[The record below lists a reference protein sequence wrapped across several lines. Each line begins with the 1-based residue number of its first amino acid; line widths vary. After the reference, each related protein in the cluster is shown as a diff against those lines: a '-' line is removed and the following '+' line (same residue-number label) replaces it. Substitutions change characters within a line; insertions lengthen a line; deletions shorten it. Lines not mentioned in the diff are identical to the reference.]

1 VATDPRSAGARRRP
15 VAAVVGG
22 VRASAEVLSVAE
34 ELGRAL
40 VEAGFRL
47 ATGGLGGVMEAA
59 SRGARGASSY
69 REGDTIGVLPG
80 SSADS
85 ANPFTDIVIPTGM
98 QFARNALLTGMA
110 DVVVAVG
117 GGAGTLSE
125 IALAWQQ
132 GRPVI
137 AIEVATGWAEELAG
151 RRLDARR
158 EAPIRGASTVE
169 EAVELA
175 LELADQ
181 TVAAREV
188 FE

>member
-1 VATDPRSAGARRRP
+1 MASAPRAAGARRRP
-15 VAAVVGG
+15 IAAVVGG
-22 VRASAEVLSVAE
+22 VRASDEVLSVAE
-34 ELGRAL
+34 ELGSAL
-40 VEAGFRL
+40 VDAGFRL

-59 SRGARGASSY
+59 CRGARRAPSY

-85 ANPFTDIVIPTGM
+85 ANPFVDIAIPTGM

-132 GRPVI
+132 GRPVV
-137 AIEVATGWAEELAG
+137 AVEVAAGWAEELAG

-158 EAPIRGASTVE
+158 DAPIRGASTVQ

-175 LELADQ
+175 LELAE
-181 TVAAREV
+181 VAIAAREE